1 MISCN
6 PSLALQLGDR
16 IDNIFTQLQTVV
28 IISALNEGWY
38 VSVADD
44 GGPQGAFR
52 KCWLFLQ

>member
-6 PSLALQLGDR
+6 PSFALQLGDR
-16 IDNIFTQLQTVV
+16 MDNFFTQLQTMV

-52 KCWLFLQ
+52 KCRFFL